1 MTPDNDMTKGDPV
14 FQPPTFNTPA
24 ATPELNAGPKNVED
38 PAADPNKPSL
48 IPLGDKTVKD
58 DSVDGVHDVNPGVT
72 TNNPG
77 TTPPRGGERL
87 NVTGTASGSDT
98 VTRSVDE
105 VRADPGISLGAP
117 GPGVEAAKHQLSDE
131 MLSLHKRLADVK
143 RGRDESNIPVND
155 EYWNVRNLI
164 LQKKDEY

>member
-1 MTPDNDMTKGDPV
+1 MTPDNDMTKGDPA

-24 ATPELNAGPKNVED
+24 ATPELNAGAKNVED
-38 PAADPNKPSL
+38 PAADPNQKSL

-58 DSVDGVHDVNPGVT
+58 GTVDGVHDMNPAVNS
-72 TNNPG
+72 NNLG

-87 NVTGTASGSDT
+87 TATGTASGSDT
-98 VTRSVDE
+98 ITRSVDE

-117 GPGVEAAKHQLSDE
+117 GPGVQASNQMSDE
-131 MLSLHKRLADVK
+131 MVNLHKRLEQVK
-143 RGRDESNIPVND
+143 RGRDESNIPIHD

-164 LQKKDEY
+164 LQKKDE